1 VFLWFVGMAF
11 LAAWLVFRD
20 PSLDHRLIVVGALL
34 PDAVDA
40 PTGHAGVAHA
50 LATSALLLAVVVLA
64 TQGRRRLRRSL
75 VALAIGTFLH
85 LVLDGIWTNR
95 EVFLWPFAGLD
106 LGDARLPSVA
116 RGWANVPLELA
127 GLAVLVWAWRRFR
140 LGEPERRRTFVR
152 TGHLGRNLVR

>member
-11 LAAWLVFRD
+11 LASWLVFRD

-34 PDAVDA
+34 PDLVDA
-40 PTGHAGVAHA
+40 PTGGAGVAHA
-50 LATSALLLAVVVLA
+50 LVTSAVLLAVVVLA

-85 LVLDGIWTNR
+85 LLLDGIWTDR

-106 LGDARLPSVA
+106 LGDAPLPSVD
-116 RGWANVPLELA
+116 RGWVNVPLEVA
-127 GLAVLVWAWRRFR
+127 GLAMVVWAWQRFR
-140 LGEPERRRTFVR
+140 LGEPERRRTFLR
-152 TGHLGRNLVR
+152 TGHLGRDLVA